1 MLAKLPT
8 SLIYYIHVHATMET
22 CVILGNI
29 DFVQQKERLHLELR
43 YQKEGLKD
51 ELAGKAGKRLDN
63 RF

>member
-1 MLAKLPT
+1 
-8 SLIYYIHVHATMET
+8 MET

-29 DFVQQKERLHLELR
+29 DFVLQKERLHLELR

-51 ELAGKAGKRLDN
+51 ELAGKAGKSLDN